1 MQIYLI
7 YTNKKRVVKQKHIAY
22 LCVSNYYCPMKR
34 IFFFISTITTLAAIV
49 AGCRGV
55 DSFKTVA
62 GAGNAPA
69 ASEIAWSGYT
79 NWWNSN
85 YSRQVR
91 SGNLSK
97 IAVPDAAKVL
107 EQRQRD
113 LAEDLGIPGLRM
125 QEGFLAGLLNDEYEI
140 LDNPS
145 ESELMSA
152 FKNAGSVLAFVEKES
167 DLGKNLAGKAP
178 EYVYVAPSYQTH
190 GRLDALDA
198 FELRSTGKHLYAAV
212 GTAADLAR
220 LKELIAGTQALMD
233 TYDMK
238 RGWFGVK
245 TDIRTVTCSPM
256 TPIETMAAGMN
267 EGNSWFVFSGEYE
280 RLIKPELERWVAES
294 ESGVEAAVGTH
305 SLYDCRDWEGFQEQ
319 LLKDNQY
326 EYAKERDA
334 RGGYLFRPI
343 QDWGDYAGTGTGIYN
358 GYYASAGNK
367 EIVDTCSMPF
377 VISNGNV
384 ADGATNPMVLFIPKG
399 GQFNRETMWKA
410 IMDRREVA
418 IESAVEEFAVMGDAQ
433 FREPVELMMI
443 ERAFLENYFGDQI
456 GIKATVDG
464 STLNISL
471 QNFGGDAVKGNLA
484 VTLPSS
490 AAFAGSVPAKVSI
503 PAGGMKH
510 ISVELAPGPEAMGRR
525 SAVTISYDWGKSSKK
540 TLAEMDM
547 PQAVA
552 THKLLYGTTS
562 GCEFPV
568 SVYNF
573 TKGGQI
579 EVSLKVSL
587 KDDPDNAVLQQ
598 TKTLRL
604 DKDAS
609 ERTGF
614 DLKLEPG
621 NYVAVASSQGASA
634 VTQLGIGEE
643 EKDAVRLWKEDVNG
657 DGIDEVYMENSKVR
671 VMLLAIGARVMEYY
685 VKEKDDNVLFKNWP
699 NEPYDPERP
708 YRKRNFWPFG
718 GFEDFLGQASVETHK
733 VYDCEV
739 IKDGGE
745 YAEVRMVADYFGN
758 TIEKVFTLYGDTPL
772 LSIRFALDMVNP
784 EFNVLGP
791 QPILEVGK
799 EHDEQDRIIVPEKDG
814 LSDYV
819 MDRSDYWGKFLFP
832 VEGWNVDYDTV
843 ENIYFAGAFPV
854 DQPFTLHMWH
864 NHPRNRDTRFYYCEL
879 QPWMEIFRHNTTYF
893 SYYLWAGGG
902 NWEEGIQALRDRNL
916 ITEKRQ

>member
-1 MQIYLI
+1 
-7 YTNKKRVVKQKHIAY
+7 
-22 LCVSNYYCPMKR
+22 MKR
-34 IFFFISTITTLAAIV
+34 IFFFLSAIAALAAIFT
-49 AGCRGV
+49 GCSGV
-55 DSFKTVA
+55 NSFKTVA
-62 GAGNAPA
+62 RDGSAPA
-69 ASEIAWSGYT
+69 TNEITWSGYT
-79 NWWNSN
+79 NWWNSI
-85 YSRQVR
+85 YSQQVR

-107 EQRQRD
+107 EQRRRD
-113 LAEDLGIPGLRM
+113 LAEALGLPGLQM
-125 QEGFLAGLLNDEYEI
+125 QEGFLDGLFSDKYEI
-140 LDNPS
+140 LENPS
-145 ESELMSA
+145 ENELMSA
-152 FKNAGSVLAFVEKES
+152 FKNTGNVLAFVKKES
-167 DLGKNLAGKAP
+167 ELGKKLAGKIP
-178 EYVYVAPSYQTH
+178 EYVYAAPSYQTH
-190 GRLDALDA
+190 GKLNGPDA
-198 FELRSTGKHLYAAV
+198 FELRSGSKHLYAVV
-212 GTAADLAR
+212 GTPADLAI
-220 LKELIAGTQALMD
+220 LKELIADTQALVN
-233 TYDMK
+233 TYNMK
-238 RGWFGVK
+238 RGWFGVQ

-280 RLIKPELERWVAES
+280 RLIKPELERWIVES

-305 SLYDCRDWEGFQEQ
+305 SIYDCRDWEGFQEQ

-343 QDWGDYAGTGTGIYN
+343 QDWGDYAGTGTAIYN

-377 VISNGNV
+377 VITNGNV

-399 GQFNRETMWKA
+399 GQFNREAMWGA

-418 IESAVEEFAVMGDAQ
+418 IESAVEEFAVMGDAK
-433 FREPVELMMI
+433 FRNPVQLMMI
-443 ERAFLENYFGDQI
+443 ERAFLENYFGDQVC
-456 GIKATVDG
+456 IKATVDG
-464 STLNISL
+464 TTLNILL
-471 QNFGGDAVKGNLA
+471 QNFGSNAVKGKFA

-490 AAFAGSVPAKVSI
+490 VTLAGSVPLRVSV
-503 PAGGMKH
+503 PAGGVKA
-510 ISVELAPGPEAMGRR
+510 ISVQLAPKPEAMGRR
-525 SAVTISYDWGKSSKK
+525 SAITISYDWGKSSKK

-573 TKGGQI
+573 TKSGQV
-579 EVSLKVSL
+579 EVSLKVSS

-598 TKTLRL
+598 TETISLE
-604 DKDAS
+604 KDANAKI
-609 ERTGF
+609 GF
-614 DLKLEPG
+614 NLKLKPG
-621 NYVAVASSQGASA
+621 NYIAVASSQGASA

-643 EKDAVRLWKEDVNG
+643 QQDAVKLWKEDVNG

-739 IKDGGE
+739 VKDGGDC
-745 YAEVRMVADYFGN
+745 AEVRMVADYFGN

-814 LSDYV
+814 LSGYV
-819 MDRSDYWGKFLFP
+819 MDRADYWGKFLFP

-843 ENIYFAGAFPV
+843 EKIYFAGAFPV

-893 SYYLWAGGG
+893 SYYMWAGGG

-916 ITEKRQ
+916 ITEKHQ